1 MNREQFYEK
10 LRPYVYYI
18 VIATLSLISTCFLP
32 MIGSSADISFEF
44 PTTWDGWLVFIG
56 GRLIISF
63 INTTIFYCFL
73 SQAEVNAQK
82 DPNYIEANNILNRI
96 EVKKRKTPQNP
107 KIYLRNQWLK
117 KGIMLFIS
125 TIGATFVFS
134 NIILAFDLTM
144 LLVYSFTVLVA
155 VITGWLTMEK
165 IQYYWTHEYLDY
177 AKMIAEEETKEDV
190 RESI

>member
-1 MNREQFYEK
+1 MDREKIYEK
-10 LRPYVYYI
+10 FKPYAYYF
-18 VIATLSLISTCFLP
+18 VIAILSLISTCFLP
-32 MIGSSADISFEF
+32 MIGSSADVSFEF
-44 PTTWDGWLVFIG
+44 PETWDGWLVFFA

-82 DPNYIEANNILNRI
+82 DKNYQEANQLLNK
-96 EVKKRKTPQNP
+96 VNLKKKKIPQNP
-107 KIYLRNQWLK
+107 KVYIRNQWIK
-117 KGIMLFIS
+117 KGVMLFFS

-134 NIILAFDLTM
+134 NIILTFDLTM

-165 IQYYWTHEYLDY
+165 IYYYWTHEYLDY
-177 AKMIAEEETKEDV
+177 AKMIAEEENVDNGKEN
-190 RESI
+190 I

>member
-1 MNREQFYEK
+1 MNREQIYDK
-10 LRPYVYYI
+10 LRPYAYYF
-18 VIATLSLISTCFLP
+18 VIAILTLISTCFLP
-32 MIGSSADISFEF
+32 MIGSSADVKFEF
-44 PTTWDGWLVFIG
+44 PETWDGWLVFFG

-82 DPNYIEANNILNRI
+82 DPKYIQANELLDKID
-96 EVKKRKTPQNP
+96 VKKRRLPRDP
-107 KIYLRNQWLK
+107 KSYIRNQWIK

-125 TIGATFVFS
+125 SIGATFVFS
-134 NIILAFDLTM
+134 NIILTFDLTM

-177 AKMIAEEETKEDV
+177 AKMQVEKETENDKET
-190 RESI
+190 I